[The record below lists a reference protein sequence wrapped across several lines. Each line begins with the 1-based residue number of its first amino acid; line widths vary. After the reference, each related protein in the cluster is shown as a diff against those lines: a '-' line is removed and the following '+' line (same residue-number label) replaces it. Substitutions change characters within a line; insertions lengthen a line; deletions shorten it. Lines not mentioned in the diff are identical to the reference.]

1 MSVSISCCSSK
12 SLDDI
17 WSSSASVNL
26 VGVAVEEEPASM
38 SWAVRFAQLNV
49 FNMSLIYFLDKI

>member
-17 WSSSASVNL
+17 WSSSGSVNL

-38 SWAVRFAQLNV
+38 SWAVRFAQ
-49 FNMSLIYFLDKI
+49 FFKMSLIYFLDKI